1 MTFQIIFPDYLRGVD
16 VIGETSILVT
26 NQAQSFKWVGY
37 GLKIHVPKEAL
48 PADLEECRLLIKVG
62 LSGQFGLPQNT
73 SLSSAV
79 YWLDS
84 QPRCKFSQ
92 PISLEIQH
100 SVKNTHTS
108 HLSFVHAKCSQTH
121 LPYPFETL
129 EGGVFSSESAYGF
142 VQFDHFSLLGIICK
156 TVHNT
161 PLPGAQLYCASLF
174 YLRKTA
180 NKREIHFVIT
190 KDQEVHTTV
199 SSALLYCYTVG
210 DYCHLLVILQFV
222 RQKYT
227 AEGATIGPSLQVE
240 FESNCI
246 SLELPS
252 EEAVL
257 NDGWKII
264 PLIPPEVMTFTFLCV
279 LDFVTKFTA
288 SSSRSLRRLWTVT
301 VLRLDGKSL
310 LAS

>member
-84 QPRCKFSQ
+84 QPRCKFLQ

-108 HLSFVHAKCSQTH
+108 HLSFVHAKCSQTD
-121 LPYPFETL
+121 LPYPFEML

-142 VQFDHFSLLGIICK
+142 VQCDHFSLLGIICT

-161 PLPGAQLYCASLF
+161 PLPGAQLYRASLF

-180 NKREIHFVIT
+180 NEREIHFVIT

-199 SSALLYCYTVG
+199 SSDLLLLL
-210 DYCHLLVILQFV
+210 LLV
-222 RQKYT
+222 T
-227 AEGATIGPSLQVE
+227 
-240 FESNCI
+240 C
-246 SLELPS
+246 
-252 EEAVL
+252 
-257 NDGWKII
+257 
-264 PLIPPEVMTFTFLCV
+264 
-279 LDFVTKFTA
+279 
-288 SSSRSLRRLWTVT
+288 
-301 VLRLDGKSL
+301 
-310 LAS
+310 

>member
-16 VIGETSILVT
+16 VIGETNILVT

-121 LPYPFETL
+121 LPYLFETVKD
-129 EGGVFSSESAYGF
+129 GMFSSESVYGCL
-142 VQFDHFSLLGIICK
+142 QLNHFSLLAVVLSVLPQQ
-156 TVHNT
+156 VHQLL
-161 PLPGAQLYCASLF
+161 LPVSQLYTARLY
-174 YLRKTA
+174 YLRKGPTQ
-180 NKREIHFVIT
+180 RDIHFVIT
-190 KDQEVHTTV
+190 MDLEIYTTV
-199 SSALLYCYTVG
+199 SSNHCTVYYC
-210 DYCHLLVILQFV
+210 
-222 RQKYT
+222 
-227 AEGATIGPSLQVE
+227 
-240 FESNCI
+240 
-246 SLELPS
+246 
-252 EEAVL
+252 
-257 NDGWKII
+257 
-264 PLIPPEVMTFTFLCV
+264 
-279 LDFVTKFTA
+279 
-288 SSSRSLRRLWTVT
+288 
-301 VLRLDGKSL
+301 
-310 LAS
+310 